1 MGTHI
6 PYGYTSIWAHPSYRH
21 TSPIMGKHIPYG
33 YTFLYGHT
41 HGHAIWA
48 QHLHMG
54 THHPYDHLYPYG
66 HPTHIGTHPIWA
78 HTFHTDTEK
87 IWAYNHMA
95 IWAHPLSM
103 GSPPTHRG
111 ELVNREIW
119 GTRRMPVWVGCPH
132 KCPHARFPP
141 PPGKRIKPKQAEPP
155 PEKAPL
161 KKGDEIFCQDLFL
174 KRSRAESKAQSTS
187 KDTPEFQEALNFSRS
202 LKGAL
207 AAWDAEPALAKK
219 DWAGAEDP
227 LSHWR
232 SLRKRNAE
240 CCRNDVLMFLI
251 RHLFAVPGS
260 SANIER
266 AFSHAGRAINT
277 KRASLEPQRAAA
289 TIFMHENDLRGLLPW
304 N

>member
-6 PYGYTSIWAHPSYRH
+6 PYGYTSIWAHLSYRH

-78 HTFHTDTEK
+78 HTFHTEKEK

-103 GSPPTHRG
+103 GAPPTHRG

-119 GTRRMPVWVGCPH
+119 GTRRMPVWVGAPINAHMPASRPCPPDH
-132 KCPHARFPP
+132 PHNTR
-141 PPGKRIKPKQAEPP
+141 Q
-155 PEKAPL
+155 EKA
-161 KKGDEIFCQDLFL
+161 KKGGASARESSFE
-174 KRSRAESKAQSTS
+174 KR
-187 KDTPEFQEALNFSRS
+187 
-202 LKGAL
+202 
-207 AAWDAEPALAKK
+207 
-219 DWAGAEDP
+219 
-227 LSHWR
+227 
-232 SLRKRNAE
+232 
-240 CCRNDVLMFLI
+240 
-251 RHLFAVPGS
+251 
-260 SANIER
+260 
-266 AFSHAGRAINT
+266 
-277 KRASLEPQRAAA
+277 
-289 TIFMHENDLRGLLPW
+289 
-304 N
+304 